1 MFSVLDLFG
10 GFANILRK
18 KFLLLAGFVHKLVLL
33 FSLLKFSGHVKESLQ
48 GSKNNV
54 RQSQEKRLKPN
65 TKTLYWNDQDC
76 YLCNITEKKMKKT
89 IVLINWIKK
98 IPRRK

>member
-33 FSLLKFSGHVKESLQ
+33 FRNSNFEV
-48 GSKNNV
+48 
-54 RQSQEKRLKPN
+54 
-65 TKTLYWNDQDC
+65 
-76 YLCNITEKKMKKT
+76 M
-89 IVLINWIKK
+89 
-98 IPRRK
+98 